1 MAGDVV
7 GMAGEAASVAG
18 DVVGRD
24 EELRTIMR
32 VLGSPPDRPPVIA
45 LQGEPGI
52 GKTTLWAAALG
63 RARQRGFRVLS
74 CRPSAAEAQLSYASL
89 ADLLADIDDELLD
102 FLPDPQRRAID
113 FVLLRRPAEPAVTD
127 YRATGAALLS
137 VLDRLAD
144 DTPVLVAIDDLQWMD
159 SSTAQVVDFALRR
172 LSSAVVVLAAL
183 RIPGPGDQRLLLPS
197 DPDRIHWVRVGP
209 LSLGAL
215 HQMLRARTGWSF
227 PRPTLARIE
236 QISGGNPFYALEL
249 ARSMRQEGTTDPASP
264 LPQTLAQLVW
274 TRVNGIRPDVQ
285 PALLAAAALGEPTVE
300 LVQLALDTRPAEA
313 ERLLES
319 AEDYGVITLDGQRVQ
334 FTHPLLATGVYTA
347 ASPARRRGMHR
358 RLAELTA
365 DPEERARHIAQA
377 AIRLDT
383 VAAAALDQGAARAR
397 ARGAPA
403 AAADLLELA
412 IRLGADT
419 PERQIALA
427 QDHFD
432 AGDPARARTMLE
444 GTVAGLPAGPGRARA
459 LRLLAVVRLHDDS
472 YRESAGYL
480 EQALAEVGPD
490 LRLRVEILNQLM
502 FVLVNLGRIPDA
514 LRLTSETMAYAE
526 RLGEPDLLAKVLA
539 ASVMIRFLSGQGLD
553 EKNLERALD
562 LEDPDVPTPVM
573 LRPTLISSL
582 LLAWTGRL
590 DEAREGL
597 QSIRQRCLDRGEE
610 SDLMFAAFHAVIVEC
625 WRGNLADAHLIAEDT
640 LERAL
645 QLGTDF
651 PRAIALAAQASVAAY
666 AGHPDQARR
675 AALEA
680 LTIFQRGSCLAVTVW
695 PAVTLGFLEVSLADY
710 PAAAAMLGPLA
721 SAAAA
726 MGYGEPT
733 AAPFAPDAVEAL
745 IGVGQLDE
753 AAALLDQLES
763 NGRRLDRAWALALG
777 GRCRSLLLAAAG
789 DLDAAA
795 ETAEHALYEHRR
807 LPMPFERARTQL
819 VLGQIQRRRR
829 QKRAAAVALQEAA
842 RVFDELGT
850 PLWAD
855 RARAELERVSG
866 SRPAG
871 SSQLTPSERRVA
883 ELAASG
889 LTNRGVAGALF
900 ISPKTVEANLA
911 RVYHKLGIHSRAE
924 LGQRMAER
932 GA

>member
-1 MAGDVV
+1 MRGDV
-7 GMAGEAASVAG
+7 AGRG

-24 EELRTIMR
+24 DELRTIMR
-32 VLGSPPDRPPVIA
+32 VLDSPADQPPAIV

-52 GKTTLWAAALG
+52 GKTTLWVAAIG
-63 RARQRGFRVLS
+63 QARKRGFRVLS

-89 ADLLADIDDELLD
+89 ADLLANIDDDLLD
-102 FLPDPQRRAID
+102 LLPDPQRRAID

-144 DTPVLVAIDDLQWMD
+144 DTPVLLAIDDLQWMD
-159 SSTAQVVDFALRR
+159 SSTAQVVDFAFRR
-172 LSSAVVVLAAL
+172 LSSPVVVLAAL
-183 RIPGPGDQRLLLPS
+183 RSPGPSDRGLPLLQS
-197 DPDRIHWVRVGP
+197 DPGRIHRVRVGP
-209 LSLGAL
+209 MSLGAL
-215 HQMLRARTGWSF
+215 HQMLRTRTGSSF

-249 ARSMRQEGTTDPASP
+249 AWGMREGTADPASP
-264 LPQTLAQLVW
+264 LPQTLAQLVR
-274 TRVNGIRPDVQ
+274 TRIGGIRPDVQ
-285 PALLAAAALGEPTVE
+285 PALLAAAAQGEPTVE

-313 ERLLES
+313 ERLLDA
-319 AEDYGVITLDGQRVQ
+319 AEDYGVITLDGHRVR

-347 ASPARRRGMHR
+347 ASPTRRRAMHR

-377 AIRLDT
+377 ATSLD
-383 VAAAALDQGAARAR
+383 AASAAALDQGAARAR

-403 AAADLLELA
+403 AAAELLELA
-412 IRLGADT
+412 VKLGGNT
-419 PERQIALA
+419 PERRIALA

-432 AGDPARARTMLE
+432 AGDPARARALLE
-444 GTVAGLPAGPGRARA
+444 ETVAGLAAGPGRAGA

-480 EQALAEVGPD
+480 EQALAEAGPD
-490 LRLRVEILNQLM
+490 LRLRVQILNQLL

-514 LRLTSETMAYAE
+514 LRLTSETTADAE
-526 RLGEPDLLAKVLA
+526 RLGDPDLLAKALA

-553 EKNLERALD
+553 ETRLERALD

-597 QSIRQRCLDRGEE
+597 QSIRRSCLDRGEE

-625 WRGNLADAHLIAEDT
+625 WRGNLAEAHLIAEDT

-651 PRAIALAAQASVAAY
+651 PRAIALATQANVAAY
-666 AGHPDQARR
+666 AGQPDQARR

-680 LTIFQRGSCLAVTVW
+680 LAIFQRGSCLAVTVW

-745 IGVGQLDE
+745 IGVGRLDE
-753 AAALLDQLES
+753 AGTLLDQLES

-777 GRCRSLLLAAAG
+777 ARGRSLLLAVAG

-795 ETAEHALYEHRR
+795 ETAEHALEEHRR
-807 LPMPFERARTQL
+807 LPMPFERARTL
-819 VLGQIQRRRR
+819 FVLGQIQRRRR
-829 QKRAAAVALQEAA
+829 QKRAAAAALEEAA

-866 SRPAG
+866 SSPAG
-871 SSQLTPSERRVA
+871 RSALTPSERRVA

-889 LTNRGVAGALF
+889 LTNREVAGALF

-932 GA
+932 ST